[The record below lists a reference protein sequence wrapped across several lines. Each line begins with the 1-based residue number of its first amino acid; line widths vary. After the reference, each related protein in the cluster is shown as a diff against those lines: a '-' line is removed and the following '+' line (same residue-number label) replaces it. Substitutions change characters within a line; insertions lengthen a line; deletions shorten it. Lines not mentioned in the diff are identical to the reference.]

1 MVLKSTPPA
10 YIICQ
15 CTDENYLNVLEQDG
29 VLLSMSYFKGTYV
42 KSRPTGYTN
51 LAVSATF
58 LASGIPKAS
67 LHIVNPIAN
76 SDQGG

>member
-58 LASGIPKAS
+58 LASGAPKVK
-67 LHIVNPIAN
+67 LHMVN
-76 SDQGG
+76 SQ